1 MVKSVP
7 SLKGVEGCVFAPN
20 NVAEFVLLLL
30 KSPLFSDEEDVLF
43 TVVAVRTIELF
54 ETDTGFLL
62 DAEDALGDVCIVFTV
77 VD

>member
-7 SLKGVEGCVFAPN
+7 SLKGVEGCVLAPN
-20 NVAEFVLLLL
+20 NVVEFVLLLL